1 MMEKEEKQK
10 ILLQRER
17 NLDQALSLLRER
29 KKTDISYDVSCI
41 LNFIEDLYDVSVYGV
56 DDLWSLIIQQGK

>member
-1 MMEKEEKQK
+1 MEKAERQK
-10 ILLQRER
+10 ILLRRER